1 MERNLE
7 KLEKELD
14 VSFNNKNILKNA
26 LVHRSYLNEHKNF
39 KIENNERL
47 EFLGDAVLELI
58 VTDYLYHNY
67 KDPEGILTNWRSS
80 LVNAVSLS
88 KISKKLKIYEY
99 LYLSKG
105 ESKDNNEKAK
115 NYILSNALEAII
127 GAIYLDQGY
136 KITEK
141 FIKNNLI
148 INLKKIIKDKLYIDS
163 KSLFQEKS
171 QEILNITP
179 HYKVI
184 SESGPDHNKKF
195 IVAIYIDK
203 KLIAN
208 GEGYSKQEAQTNA
221 ANNALKIK
229 NWQEIID

>member
-7 KLEKELD
+7 KLEDILN
-14 VSFNNKNILKNA
+14 VSFNNKDILKNA
-26 LVHRSYLNEHKNF
+26 LVHRSYLNEHKSF
-39 KIENNERL
+39 ALEHNERL
-47 EFLGDAVLELI
+47 EFLGDAVLELV

-80 LVNAVSLS
+80 LVNASSLAS
-88 KISKKLKIYEY
+88 ISERLKIYDY
-99 LYLSKG
+99 LYLSRG
-105 ESKDNNEKAK
+105 ESKDNNKKAR

-136 KITEK
+136 QATEK
-141 FIKNNLI
+141 FIGDNLI
-148 INLKKIIKDKLYIDS
+148 INLKKIIADKSYIDP

-179 HYKVI
+179 HYKVL

-195 IVAIYIDK
+195 IVGVYINK
-203 KLIAN
+203 ELITK
-208 GEGYSKQEAQTNA
+208 GKGYSKQEAQTEA
-221 ANNALKIK
+221 AEEALKIK
-229 NWQEIID
+229 NWS

>member
-7 KLEKELD
+7 KLENILNII
-14 VSFNNKNILKNA
+14 FNNKNLLKNA
-26 LVHRSYLNEHKNF
+26 LIHRSYLNEHKNF
-39 KIENNERL
+39 NLEHNERL

-80 LVNAVSLS
+80 LVNATSLS
-88 KISKKLKIYEY
+88 QISEKLKIYDF

-105 ESKDNNEKAK
+105 ESKDNNKKAR
-115 NYILSNALEAII
+115 NYILSNAFEAII

-136 KITEK
+136 KPTKK
-141 FIKNNLI
+141 FIQDNLI
-148 INLKKIIKDKLYIDS
+148 INLKQIIVDKSYIDS

-184 SESGPDHNKKF
+184 SESGPDHNKEF
-195 IVAIYIDK
+195 IVGVYINK
-203 KLIAN
+203 ELIAK
-208 GEGYSKQEAQTNA
+208 GKGYSKQEAQTNA
-221 ANNALKIK
+221 AYKSLKIK
-229 NWQEIID
+229 NWN

>member
-7 KLEKELD
+7 KLEEILG
-14 VSFNNKNILKNA
+14 VVFNNKNILKNS

-39 KIENNERL
+39 ILEHNERL

-58 VTDYLYHNY
+58 VTDYLYQNY
-67 KDPEGILTNWRSS
+67 KEPEGVLTNWRSS
-80 LVNAVSLS
+80 LVNAKSLAI
-88 KISKKLKIYEY
+88 ISEKLKIYDY

-105 ESKDNNEKAK
+105 ESKDNNKKAR

-136 KITEK
+136 KPTEK
-141 FIKNNLI
+141 FIQSNLI
-148 INLKKIIKDKLYIDS
+148 INLKKIIKDKSYIDS

-171 QEILNITP
+171 QELLNITP

-184 SESGPDHNKKF
+184 SESGPDHNKEF
-195 IVAIYIDK
+195 IVGIYINK
-203 KLIAN
+203 KLITK
-208 GEGYSKQEAQTNA
+208 GEGNSKQEAQTKA
-221 ANNALKIK
+221 ASKALKIK
-229 NWQEIID
+229 NWN

>member
-7 KLEKELD
+7 KLEKELG
-14 VSFNNKNILKNA
+14 VSFDNKNILKNA
-26 LVHRSYLNEHKNF
+26 IVHRSYLNEHKNF
-39 KIENNERL
+39 KIKNNERL

-148 INLKKIIKDKLYIDS
+148 INLEKIIKDKLYIDS

-179 HYKVI
+179 HYKVM

-229 NWQEIID
+229 NW

>member
-1 MERNLE
+1 MEKNLE
-7 KLEKELD
+7 KLEDILNII
-14 VSFNNKNILKNA
+14 FNNKDLLKNA
-26 LVHRSYLNEHKNF
+26 LIHRSYLNEHKNF
-39 KIENNERL
+39 NLEHNERL

-148 INLKKIIKDKLYIDS
+148 IHLEKIIKDKLYIDS

-179 HYKVI
+179 HYKVM

-229 NWQEIID
+229 NW

>member
-7 KLEKELD
+7 KLEDILN
-14 VSFNNKNILKNA
+14 VSFNNKDILKNA
-26 LVHRSYLNEHKNF
+26 LVHRSYLNEHKSF
-39 KIENNERL
+39 ALEHNERL
-47 EFLGDAVLELI
+47 EFLGDAVLELV

-80 LVNAVSLS
+80 LVNATSLAV
-88 KISKKLKIYEY
+88 ISERLKIYDY
-99 LYLSKG
+99 LYLSRG
-105 ESKDNNEKAK
+105 ESKDNNKKAR

-136 KITEK
+136 QATEK
-141 FIKNNLI
+141 FIGDNLI
-148 INLKKIIKDKLYIDS
+148 INLKKIIADKSYIDP

-179 HYKVI
+179 HYKVL

-195 IVAIYIDK
+195 IVGVYINK
-203 KLIAN
+203 ELITK
-208 GEGYSKQEAQTNA
+208 GKGYSKQEAQTEA
-221 ANNALKIK
+221 AEEALKIK
-229 NWQEIID
+229 NWS

>member
-7 KLEKELD
+7 KLEKELG

-26 LVHRSYLNEHKNF
+26 IVHRSYLNEHKNF

-67 KDPEGILTNWRSS
+67 KDPEGILTSWRSS

-115 NYILSNALEAII
+115 NYILSNAFEAVI

-148 INLKKIIKDKLYIDS
+148 INLKKIIKDKLYVDS

-179 HYKVI
+179 YYKVM

-195 IVAIYIDK
+195 TVAIYIDK

-221 ANNALKIK
+221 ANAALKIK
-229 NWQEIID
+229 NW

>member
-7 KLEKELD
+7 KLEKELG
-14 VSFNNKNILKNA
+14 VSFDNKNILKNA
-26 LVHRSYLNEHKNF
+26 IVHRSYLNEHKNF

-148 INLKKIIKDKLYIDS
+148 INLEKIIKDKLYIDS

-179 HYKVI
+179 HYKVM

-229 NWQEIID
+229 NW

>member
-7 KLEKELD
+7 KLENILGIF
-14 VSFNNKNILKNA
+14 FNDKNILKSA

-39 KIENNERL
+39 NLEHNERL
-47 EFLGDAVLELI
+47 EFLGDAVLELV

-80 LVNAVSLS
+80 LVNATSLAQ
-88 KISKKLKIYEY
+88 ISEKLKIYDY

-105 ESKDNNEKAK
+105 ESKDNNKKAR
-115 NYILSNALEAII
+115 NYILSNAFEAVV

-136 KITEK
+136 KTVQK
-141 FIKNNLI
+141 FLENNLI
-148 INLKKIIKDKLYIDS
+148 INLKQIIADKSYIDS

-179 HYKVI
+179 HYRVM
-184 SESGPDHNKKF
+184 SESGPDHNKEF
-195 IVAIYIDK
+195 VVGVYIDK
-203 KLIAN
+203 ELIAK
-208 GEGYSKQEAQTNA
+208 GKGYSKQEAQTNA
-221 ANNALKIK
+221 AHESLK
-229 NWQEIID
+229 

>member
-7 KLEKELD
+7 KLEKELG

-26 LVHRSYLNEHKNF
+26 IVHRSYLNEHKNF

-148 INLKKIIKDKLYIDS
+148 INLEKIIKDKLYIDS

-179 HYKVI
+179 HYKVM

-229 NWQEIID
+229 NW

>member
-7 KLEKELD
+7 KLENILGIF
-14 VSFNNKNILKNA
+14 FNDKNILKSA

-39 KIENNERL
+39 NLEHNERL
-47 EFLGDAVLELI
+47 EFLGDAVLELV

-80 LVNAVSLS
+80 LVNATSLAQ
-88 KISKKLKIYEY
+88 ISEKLKIYDY

-105 ESKDNNEKAK
+105 ESKDNNKKAR
-115 NYILSNALEAII
+115 NYILSNAFEAVV

-136 KITEK
+136 KTVQK
-141 FIKNNLI
+141 FLENNLI
-148 INLKKIIKDKLYIDS
+148 INLKQIIADKSYIDS

-179 HYKVI
+179 HYRVM
-184 SESGPDHNKKF
+184 SESGPDHNKEF
-195 IVAIYIDK
+195 VVGVYIDK
-203 KLIAN
+203 ELIAK
-208 GEGYSKQEAQTNA
+208 GKGYSKQEAQTNA
-221 ANNALKIK
+221 AHESLKIK
-229 NWQEIID
+229 NWK

>member
-7 KLEKELD
+7 KLEDILN
-14 VSFNNKNILKNA
+14 VSFNNKDILKNA
-26 LVHRSYLNEHKNF
+26 LVHRSYLNEHKSF
-39 KIENNERL
+39 ALEHNERL
-47 EFLGDAVLELI
+47 EFLGDAVLELV

-80 LVNAVSLS
+80 LVNANSLAT
-88 KISKKLKIYEY
+88 ISERLKIYDY
-99 LYLSKG
+99 LYLSRG
-105 ESKDNNEKAK
+105 ESKDNNKKAR

-136 KITEK
+136 QATEK

-148 INLKKIIKDKLYIDS
+148 INLKKIIADKSYIDS

-179 HYKVI
+179 HYKVL
-184 SESGPDHNKKF
+184 SESGPDHNKEF
-195 IVAIYIDK
+195 VVGVYINK
-203 KLIAN
+203 ELITK
-208 GEGYSKQEAQTNA
+208 GKGYSKQEAQTEA
-221 ANNALKIK
+221 AEEALKIK
-229 NWQEIID
+229 NWN